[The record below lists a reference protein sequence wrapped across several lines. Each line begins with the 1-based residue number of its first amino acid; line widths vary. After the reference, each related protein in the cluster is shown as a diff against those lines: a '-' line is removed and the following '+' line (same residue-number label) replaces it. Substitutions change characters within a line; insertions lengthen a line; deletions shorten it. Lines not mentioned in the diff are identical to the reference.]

1 MLLRLSWALG
11 IIAAAGLAGCTN
23 PTAGTEAATPALLTT
38 FPATVTTEKISL
50 WDTELPQGTT
60 FTLLNLPS
68 GKQLRI
74 QLPEG
79 KTILRPN
86 TGGQPTPVSDVC
98 FACECLGDGNC
109 ELALT
114 RFNGGQLAFLGSA
127 DCPGEVVG
135 WDCNTPRPATRD

>member
-1 MLLRLSWALG
+1 MLLRLSWAL
-11 IIAAAGLAGCTN
+11 IVIAAAGLAGCTN
-23 PTAGTEAATPALLTT
+23 PSAGTETATAPLLTT
-38 FPATVTTEKISL
+38 FPATITTEKISL

-74 QLPEG
+74 VLPEG

-86 TGGQPTPVSDVC
+86 TGGQPTPVSEVC

-109 ELALT
+109 EVALT
-114 RFNGGQLAFLGSA
+114 RFDGGQLAFLNAS
-127 DCPGEVVG
+127 CPGDVVG
-135 WDCNTPRPATRD
+135 WDCNTPRPVVRD